1 MTARR
6 LLVWMLRITGA
17 VMLCALVFVFCPFG
31 WMQAIH
37 RQVGLGELA
46 YTPLLSYLTRTL
58 SALYATTGA
67 LYLFISRDVDRYRPL
82 ILFLAW
88 IAILTGLGVTILDAV
103 LHLPLFWAATE
114 GPFTIAL
121 GVVLIALTAKVPVS
135 VSEN

>member
-6 LLVWMLRITGA
+6 LLVWLLRITGA

-31 WMQAIH
+31 WMQAIND
-37 RQVGLGELA
+37 RIGLDRLT

-58 SALYATTGA
+58 SAMYATMGA
-67 LYLFISRDVDRYRPL
+67 LYLFISRDADRYRPL

-88 IAILTGLGVTILDAV
+88 LAVLTGIGVTVLDAT
-103 LHLPLFWAATE
+103 LRLPLLWVATE

-121 GVVLIALTAKVPVS
+121 GLVLIVLLARTSRVIP
-135 VSEN
+135 